1 MTQILRLDSSAR
13 KTGSITRALG
23 DDVIAQFTDAT
34 VTTRD
39 LSLGVPIIDEAW
51 VTANFTPADQRDE
64 AQKAALALSDEM
76 VAELKA
82 ADVVVI
88 GVPMYNFGAPAAFKA
103 WVDQIARAGLTFK
116 YTESGPVGLLEGKRA
131 IVLTASGGVEIGS
144 DADFLSDYVRHV
156 LGFVGITEV
165 EVIAANQM
173 MVSPEES
180 LASAKKQVSSLAN
193 VA

>member
-1 MTQILRLDSSAR
+1 
-13 KTGSITRALG
+13 
-23 DDVIAQFTDAT
+23 
-34 VTTRD
+34 
-39 LSLGVPIIDEAW
+39 
-51 VTANFTPADQRDE
+51 
-64 AQKAALALSDEM
+64 
-76 VAELKA
+76 
-82 ADVVVI
+82 
-88 GVPMYNFGAPAAFKA
+88 

>member
-82 ADVVVI
+82 ADVVLI

-144 DADFLSDYVRHV
+144 
-156 LGFVGITEV
+156 
-165 EVIAANQM
+165 
-173 MVSPEES
+173 
-180 LASAKKQVSSLAN
+180 
-193 VA
+193 

>member
-23 DDVIAQFTDAT
+23 DDVIAQFTEAT

-76 VAELKA
+76 VAERKA
-82 ADVVVI
+82 AEVVVI